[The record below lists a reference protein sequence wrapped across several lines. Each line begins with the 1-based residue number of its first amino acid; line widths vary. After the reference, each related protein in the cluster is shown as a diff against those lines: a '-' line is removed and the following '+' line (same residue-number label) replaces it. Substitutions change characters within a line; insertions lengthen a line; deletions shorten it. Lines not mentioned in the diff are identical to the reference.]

1 MLWHHSGYLQL
12 VWQAD
17 EFPLQPKAPR
27 DPEVL
32 VLTVVEA
39 EEGMTVVSAKLT
51 GILEQ
56 KVQGKVVKRQG
67 QLAV

>member
-1 MLWHHSGYLQL
+1 M
-12 VWQAD
+12 WQAD
-17 EFPLQPKAPR
+17 EFPLRLKAPR

-56 KVQGKVVKRQG
+56 KVQGMVVKPQG
-67 QLAV
+67 LLAA